1 MKRHEDMKAA
11 AVWVVFLIASAA
23 IAAGD
28 GIALSIPDAA
38 VLDQNGRPLRF
49 RSDLIDDRLVVV
61 NFIFTSCTT
70 ICSPM
75 GANFAALQQRLGGGT
90 DVRLVSVSLDPAG
103 DTPGR
108 LKAWSERFGA
118 KPGWTLVTGSREEID
133 RLLKAFG
140 VYTPDRINHTPMLI
154 VGDGRRNVWTRA
166 NGLLAPRKIAG
177 MIEQL
182 RVTTASNIEKK
193 PTPENGAKSYFAGIV
208 LTDQDGRTVKL
219 YDDVLAGK
227 TVVINSFFAT
237 CHGSCPVMSGNF
249 VAIQKAFADRLG
261 KDLVLVSITVDP
273 QTDTPEKLR
282 AYAKN
287 VKAQPGWYFL
297 TGPQENVERA
307 LRRLGQ
313 YVADKNDHNNVFL
326 VGNLQTGLWKKAFGL
341 ARTDD
346 LVKVVESVLNDRG

>member
-1 MKRHEDMKAA
+1 VKRHLDMKVAA
-11 AVWVVFLIASAA
+11 ACLVLIVACAA
-23 IAAGD
+23 YGAD
-28 GIALSIPDAA
+28 GIRLAIPDAA
-38 VLDQNGRPLRF
+38 VLDQNGRQLRF

-75 GANFAALQQRLGGGT
+75 GANFAALQKRLGAGT
-90 DVRLVSVSLDPAG
+90 DVHLVSVSLDPAA
-103 DTPGR
+103 DSPAR

-118 KPGWTLVTGSREEID
+118 QPGWTLVTGARGEID
-133 RLLKAFG
+133 KLLKGFG
-140 VYTPDRINHTPMLI
+140 VYTPDRINHTPILI

-166 NGLLAPRKIAG
+166 NGLLAPPKIAG

-182 RVTTASNIEKK
+182 RVTTAANIEKK
-193 PTPENGAKSYFAGIV
+193 PAPDNGAKSYFADLV

-219 YDDVLAGK
+219 YDDVMAGK

-273 QTDTPEKLR
+273 QSDTPEKLR
-282 AYAKN
+282 AYAKS

-297 TGPQENVERA
+297 TGAQENVDKA

-313 YVADKNDHNNVFL
+313 YVEDKNDHQNLFL

-341 ARTDD
+341 AKPDD

>member
-1 MKRHEDMKAA
+1 MKVATVCFA
-11 AVWVVFLIASAA
+11 LLVAC
-23 IAAGD
+23 AGYCAD
-28 GIALSIPDAA
+28 GISLAIPDAS
-38 VLDQNGRPLRF
+38 VLDQNGRHLRF

-61 NFIFTSCTT
+61 NFVFTSCTT

-75 GANFAALQQRLGGGT
+75 GANFAALQKRLGADT

-103 DTPGR
+103 DSPAR

-118 KPGWTLVTGSREEID
+118 KPGWTLVTGEREEIEK
-133 RLLKAFG
+133 LLKGFG
-140 VYTPDRINHTPMLI
+140 VYTPDRINHTPILI

-177 MIEQL
+177 MIEEL
-182 RVTTASNIEKK
+182 RVTTAANIEKP
-193 PTPENGAKSYFAGIV
+193 PTPENGAKKYFADIV
-208 LTDQDGRTVKL
+208 LTDQDGHTVRL
-219 YDDVLAGK
+219 YDDVLAGR

-282 AYAKN
+282 AYAKS

-297 TGPQENVERA
+297 TGPQENVEHA
-307 LRRLGQ
+307 LRKLGQ
-313 YVADKNDHNNVFL
+313 YVAEKNDHQNIFL

-341 ARTDD
+341 AKPDD

>member
-1 MKRHEDMKAA
+1 VKRHLDMKVAA
-11 AVWVVFLIASAA
+11 ACFALLVASVGYCA
-23 IAAGD
+23 D
-28 GIALSIPDAA
+28 GIPLSIPDAA
-38 VLDQNGRPLRF
+38 VLDQNGRQVRF
-49 RSDLIDDRLVVV
+49 RSDLIGDRLVVV
-61 NFIFTSCTT
+61 NFVFTSCTT

-75 GANFAALQQRLGGGT
+75 GANFAALQKRLGTDT
-90 DVRLVSVSLDPAG
+90 DVRLISVSLDPSG

-118 KPGWTLVTGSREEID
+118 KPGWTLVTGGREEVEK
-133 RLLKAFG
+133 LLKGFG
-140 VYTPDRINHTPMLI
+140 VYTPDRINHTPILV

-193 PTPENGAKSYFAGIV
+193 PAPENAAKSYFAGIV
-208 LTDQDGRTVKL
+208 LTDQDGRTVKF
-219 YDDVLAGK
+219 YEDVMAGR

-249 VAIQKAFADRLG
+249 VAIQKAFTERLG

-273 QTDTPEKLR
+273 KTDTPEKLR
-282 AYAKN
+282 AYAKS
-287 VKAQPGWYFL
+287 VKAQRGWYFL
-297 TGPQENVERA
+297 TGPQENVDLA
-307 LRRLGQ
+307 LKRLGQ
-313 YVADKNDHNNVFL
+313 YVAEKDDHKNIFL

-341 ARTDD
+341 AKPDE
-346 LVKVVESVLNDRG
+346 LVKIVESVLNDRG